1 MLSIG
6 EFARRASVSVKTL
19 RFYHKVGVFQPA
31 RVDSRSGYRYYEIDQ
46 LETLRELR
54 LLRELGCGITE
65 LRSWV
70 DVRGESADRRTAV
83 LLQLR
88 NRLQQQLISGRERL
102 RFVDRW
108 VQDINRTSDFLQR
121 GTPAERTIPSIPA
134 LTIRDRVRA
143 GDPTIYR
150 MFEAAERAAAR
161 QQARMARQPFLLLH
175 NGEYRSK
182 NLDVEV
188 CIPVHPRALCAVSGR
203 VVEGARRAACL
214 EFVGSYDQAPT
225 AYKTILSWMQVTGAR
240 AVGPLRE
247 TYLRFGAD
255 QQGYRL
261 PKRFVAC
268 SIGEYRTELQLP
280 IVARRVG

>member
-1 MLSIG
+1 
-6 EFARRASVSVKTL
+6 
-19 RFYHKVGVFQPA
+19 
-31 RVDSRSGYRYYEIDQ
+31 
-46 LETLRELR
+46 
-54 LLRELGCGITE
+54 

-70 DVRGESADRRTAV
+70 DLRGESADRRTAL

-102 RFVDRW
+102 RLVDRW
-108 VQDINRTSDFLQR
+108 VQDIHRASGFLQS

-143 GDPTIYR
+143 GDPTIYT

-161 QQARMARQPFLLLH
+161 QQARVAKQPFLLLH

-188 CIPVHPRALCAVSGR
+188 CIPVHPGALCAVSGR
-203 VVEGARRAACL
+203 IVEGARRAACL

-225 AYKTILSWMQVTGAR
+225 AYKTILSWMQITGAR

>member
-1 MLSIG
+1 MLTIG
-6 EFARRASVSVKTL
+6 AFARRASVSIKTL
-19 RFYHKVGVFQPA
+19 RFYHEVGILHPA
-31 RVDSRSGYRYYEIDQ
+31 HVDSRSGYRYYEIGQ

-65 LRSWV
+65 LRCWV
-70 DVRGESADRRTAV
+70 NLRGESADRRTV
-83 LLQLR
+83 LLLQLR
-88 NRLQQQLISGRERL
+88 SRLQQQLITGRERL

-108 VQDINRTSDFLQR
+108 LQDINRTAACLQH
-121 GTPAERTIPSIPA
+121 GTPSERTIPSIPA

-143 GDPTIYR
+143 GDPTIYK

-161 QQARMARQPFLLLH
+161 QQARADRQPFLLLH
-175 NGEYRSK
+175 NGQYKSK
-182 NLDVEV
+182 NSDVEV
-188 CIPVHPRALCAVSGR
+188 CIPVYPQSLRAVSGR
-203 VVEGARRAACL
+203 IVEGARRAACL

-225 AYKTILSWMQVTGAR
+225 AYATIQSWMQITGAR

-261 PKRFVAC
+261 PKRFVAR
-268 SIGEYRTELQLP
+268 SVGEYRTELQLP
-280 IVARRVG
+280 IVAS